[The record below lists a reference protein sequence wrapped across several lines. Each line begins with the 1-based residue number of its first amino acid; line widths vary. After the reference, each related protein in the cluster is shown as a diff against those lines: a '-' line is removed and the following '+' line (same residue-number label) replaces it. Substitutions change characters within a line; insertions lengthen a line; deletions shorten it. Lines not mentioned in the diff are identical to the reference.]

1 MVTIIGY
8 KECVSQE
15 GKPFYALV
23 LQGDLDIVKSQET
36 GNFYFTANKMQLST
50 TFNEAICHSFIGKTL
65 PGNVKKVPCAEYE
78 YLNKETGETVTLS
91 HTYQYVPEQPANA
104 VQEPNAFQAN
114 VVPFGMA
121 MAA

>member
-1 MVTIIGY
+1 MVTIINY

-23 LQGDLDIVKSQET
+23 LQGDLDIVQSKE
-36 GNFYFTANKMQLST
+36 GGFYATANKMSLST
-50 TFNEAICHSFIGKTL
+50 TFSEEICRSFIGRTL
-65 PGNVKKVPCAEYE
+65 QGNVKKVPCAEYE
-78 YLNKETGETVTLS
+78 YLKDTGETVTLS

-104 VQEPNAFQAN
+104 VQQPNAFQENAM
-114 VVPFGMA
+114 PFMLK